1 MDIEY
6 HQEIFSILILDENIG
21 GMQQAAVDSGRSY
34 VTNLPHP
41 SSLGCT
47 KSRTHPPCFQFEHE
61 SAKSFCKRILN
72 FETEII
78 NPTPIVS

>member
-21 GMQQAAVDSGRSY
+21 GMQQWIL